1 MVLANVFSVS
11 NCWCI
16 ESVLTH
22 TSISDVPKSMLLFSS
37 CLVPECIPFIYTL
50 YPWSGVQIV
59 SVDVYLCSTEF
70 GHCVFSTVEC
80 IPLGFLVQFWVHFQI
95 FFYCWR
101 SMCGQ
106 MFVMKWIVTG
116 LFECAGVRHHLHHI
130 NFSVKGSPWV
140 SGMLYMHTYILSGL
154 TTEMFL
160 LYFLLL
166 YFIVARVI
174 SKQRSYFHC

>member
-1 MVLANVFSVS
+1 MFLVFLTAGALKVIWLILQYPTSQNQCDCSLLAWYQRAF
-11 NCWCI
+11 
-16 ESVLTH
+16 
-22 TSISDVPKSMLLFSS
+22 
-37 CLVPECIPFIYTL
+37 PEIYTL
-50 YPWSGVQIV
+50 YPWSSVQIV
-59 SVDVYLCSTEF
+59 SVDVYLRSKEF
-70 GHCVFSTVEC
+70 SHCAFSTVEC
-80 IPLGFLVQFWVHFQI
+80 IPLCLLVQFWVHCQI

-106 MFVMKWIVTG
+106 MFVMKWIMTG
-116 LFECAGVRHHLHHI
+116 LFECAGVRHHLRHI
-130 NFSVKGSPWV
+130 NFGVKGSPWV
-140 SGMLYMHTYILSGL
+140 SGMLYMHTYTLSGL